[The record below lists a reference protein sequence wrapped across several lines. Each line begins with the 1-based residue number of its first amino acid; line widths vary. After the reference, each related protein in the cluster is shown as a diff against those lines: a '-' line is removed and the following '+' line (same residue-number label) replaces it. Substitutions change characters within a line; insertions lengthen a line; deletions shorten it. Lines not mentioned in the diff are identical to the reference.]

1 VKRKKAIPIKQHV
14 AQSMPDATDSLN
26 ATFDATRTHTKEDD
40 ASSDE
45 SSIFEREAVPKG
57 SQSII
62 PQNPQSHAL
71 DGNEEN
77 QQHAD
82 EDHSDRYGDD
92 DFEDDDANGMHV
104 DQQHDTGT
112 MESVPHTQLLHEEDH
127 SLVSTTG
134 FQEARTDVHPLEGT
148 NLPESAALGETF
160 SSKAPLKS
168 NKRDGETT
176 SGHTRS
182 QQPPQP
188 PLEPS
193 LAASRTLAP
202 PFRPKAGGMYVSSN
216 NFFSSA

>member
-26 ATFDATRTHTKEDD
+26 ATFDATRTRTKDDD

-57 SQSII
+57 SQSIN
-62 PQNPQSHAL
+62 PQDPQSHAL
-71 DGNEEN
+71 DGNDEN
-77 QQHAD
+77 QQHTG
-82 EDHSDRYGDD
+82 EDHSDRYDD

-104 DQQHDTGT
+104 DQQLDVGT
-112 MESVPHTQLLHEEDH
+112 MESAANTQLLHEEDPNA
-127 SLVSTTG
+127 STTG

-148 NLPESAALGETF
+148 NLLESAAVGETF

-168 NKRDGETT
+168 NKRDSETT
-176 SGHTRS
+176 SGQPRS

-193 LAASRTLAP
+193 LVSRTLAP
-202 PFRPKAGGMYVSSN
+202 PFRPKAGGM
-216 NFFSSA
+216 